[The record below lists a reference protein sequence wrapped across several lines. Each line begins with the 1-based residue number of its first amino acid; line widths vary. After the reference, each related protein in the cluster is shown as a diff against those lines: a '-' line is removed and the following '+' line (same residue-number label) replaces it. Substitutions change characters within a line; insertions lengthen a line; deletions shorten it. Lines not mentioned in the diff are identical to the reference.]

1 MAGLSTDKGSSNV
14 GMKRSVVALHFA
26 LSLALLLSAC
36 GGGGGSGGSS
46 GGNSGGGG
54 GGGNTPPPTTVSN
67 SNWDELVWD
76 QDNWS

>member
-1 MAGLSTDKGSSNV
+1 MW
-14 GMKRSVVALHFA
+14 MKRSVVALHLA
-26 LSLALLLSAC
+26 LSVALLLSAC

-46 GGNSGGGG
+46 GGNSGS
-54 GGGNTPPPTTVSN
+54 TPPPTTVSK